1 MELKEFA
8 QTVSERINAFM
19 KNYIDNF
26 DDAAPDL
33 KEAMSYGLL
42 LGGKRARPL
51 LVYATGLALG
61 SSFEKLDYPAAAIEC
76 IHAY

>member
-8 QTVSERINAFM
+8 QAVSERINAFM

-26 DDAAPDL
+26 DDAASDL
-33 KEAMSYGLL
+33 KDAMSYGLL

-61 SSFEKLDYPAAAIEC
+61 SSFEKLSVCA
-76 IHAY
+76 